1 MKKSINQSTL
11 LYILNSITILF
22 VLAIFLLNSWT
33 VVLNNKIDK
42 TNINRVELI
51 MASFKLSNASKQL
64 TSDARV
70 YVETGDANM
79 LKHYNDEVSV
89 HKNREQA
96 LEICNE
102 IGLSTEENAIVQE
115 MQNLSSSTLAT
126 IESNAFALVATGNL
140 DAAAALLYSDD
151 YLNGVAKVSELNSTF
166 SDSIDL
172 RTSDDIS
179 AIDTKIGVATAFLF
193 ATTMISILIQFIL
206 IYISKRKIIIPIR
219 VIEKQM
225 LEISNGNLSQEFA
238 LTPDTS
244 EIGMLTNGIIHLKEQ
259 LSTYIDDISKTLSLM
274 ADGNM
279 DQQVTIDY
287 EGDFEPIK
295 TSLNKILSSLNST
308 LSQIDR
314 SSSQVN
320 VGSQQVSNAA
330 QTLSQ
335 GAAEQASSIMTLSSS
350 AEEIAV
356 QIKQNAQAA
365 LTAKSVTESAAV
377 AIKDN
382 NEQMKDMIA
391 AMNDISNNSHEISKI
406 IKTIDDIAFQ
416 TNILALNAAVEA
428 ARAGEAGKGFA
439 VVADEVRNLA
449 VKSAEAAKHTSNLI
463 SETVSSVQKG
473 SSLANVTANAM
484 LPLIDGALYA
494 TSLITEISKVSE
506 YQSELVDR
514 FTVGMDQIS
523 DVVTSNSATAEESAA
538 SSEELSNQSE
548 LLKTLV
554 SRFHL
559 KDNSLDFNSL
569 TTENYSNIDAFD
581 INSAIK
587 Y

>member
-1 MKKSINQSTL
+1 MKKSIKQSTL
-11 LYILNSITILF
+11 LYILNSITVIFIL
-22 VLAIFLLNSWT
+22 VVFLLSSWT

-42 TNINRVELI
+42 TNVKRVELI
-51 MASFKLSNASKQL
+51 MSSFQLSNASKQL
-64 TSDARV
+64 TSDARA
-70 YVETGDANM
+70 YVETGDTNI

-96 LEICNE
+96 LEICNK
-102 IGLSTEENAIVQE
+102 IGLSTEENSIVQE

-126 IESNAFALVATGNL
+126 IESKAFALVSAGNF
-140 DAAAALLYSDD
+140 DAAATLLYSDD
-151 YLNGVAKVSELNSTF
+151 YLNGVAKVSELNTAF
-166 SDSIDL
+166 SDSIDS

-179 AIDTKIGVATAFLF
+179 AIDKNIDLATSFLF
-193 ATTMISILIQFIL
+193 ATTIMSVLIQFIL
-206 IYISKRKIIIPIR
+206 ISISKRKIIIPIR
-219 VIEKQM
+219 IIEKQM
-225 LEISNGNLSQEFA
+225 LEISNGNLSKEFT
-238 LTPDTS
+238 LEPNTS

-259 LSTYIDDISKTLSLM
+259 LSKYIADISKTLSLM

-295 TSLNKILSSLNST
+295 VSLNKILSSLNST
-308 LSQIDR
+308 LSQINQ

-320 VGSQQVSNAA
+320 IGSQQVSNGA

-350 AEEIAV
+350 AEEISV
-356 QIKQNAQAA
+356 QIKQNVQAA
-365 LTAKSVTESAAV
+365 LTAKSVTEGAAV
-377 AIKDN
+377 AIKEN
-382 NEQMKDMIA
+382 NAQMKDMIS
-391 AMNDISNNSHEISKI
+391 AMSDISNNSNEISKI

-484 LPLIDGALYA
+484 LPLMDGALYA

-514 FTVGMDQIS
+514 FTVGMNQIS

-548 LLKTLV
+548 LLEKLV
-554 SRFHL
+554 SRFRL
-559 KDNSLDFNSL
+559 KNNSFDFN
-569 TTENYSNIDAFD
+569 TPATEKYDDIDVFAMSNT
-581 INSAIK
+581 IK